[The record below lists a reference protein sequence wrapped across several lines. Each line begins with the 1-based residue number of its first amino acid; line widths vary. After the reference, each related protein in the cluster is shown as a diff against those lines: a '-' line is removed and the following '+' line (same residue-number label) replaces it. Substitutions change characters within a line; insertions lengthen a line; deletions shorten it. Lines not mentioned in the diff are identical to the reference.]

1 MINNIVMTILD
12 LQKRVKKNIS
22 LIEDKLVL
30 EKINQLIDE
39 SSKVY
44 VLTDTQL
51 QMLKEADE
59 NIKNGDVIDG
69 DEMESRV
76 SKWLNGK

>member
-1 MINNIVMTILD
+1 MTILD

-44 VLTDTQL
+44 VLTDAQL
-51 QMLKEADE
+51 QMLNEADE

-69 DEMESRV
+69 DEMELRV
-76 SKWLNGK
+76 SKWLNER